1 VLYSGSMGM
10 FRILATLLV
19 GAVVASLLI
28 LGLGQLANV
37 APGAPLVAIPLGL
50 LVFALGTRAM
60 MRAGRSAERY
70 EGPPE
75 DVAKLD
81 VFFVCVECGT
91 EFRVEKLGELQVPR
105 HCGERMV
112 VERRDRTTPELN

>member
-1 VLYSGSMGM
+1 MVL
-10 FRILATLLV
+10 LKLLV
-19 GAVVASLLI
+19 GAVVISLLI

-50 LVFALGTRAM
+50 LVFAVGARAM
-60 MRAGRSAERY
+60 IRAGRSSDRY

-75 DVAKLD
+75 DVAELD
-81 VFFVCVECGT
+81 VFFVCRECGT

-105 HCGERMV
+105 HCGEPML
-112 VERRDRTTPELN
+112 VERRPKAVPGLN

>member
-1 VLYSGSMGM
+1 MGA
-10 FRILATLLV
+10 FRLLGALLV
-19 GAVVASLLI
+19 GALVVSLLI

-50 LVFALGTRAM
+50 LVFALGVRAM
-60 MRAGRSAERY
+60 MRAGRSAERF

-75 DVAKLD
+75 DVAELD

-105 HCGERMV
+105 HCGERMA
-112 VERRDRTTPELN
+112 VERRPRTAPGLN